1 MTGDERL
8 PAHLEVAGLLKLAQA
23 LGGFGMV
30 LQKGER
36 DAGTL
41 AILTTNGGKNSRLW
55 ERMPQMDGSRIFV
68 CTRQQDE
75 ENTRE
80 FDEYLGKRQRQDPD
94 CWFVELDGPEVERL
108 INPHAR

>member
-1 MTGDERL
+1 MTADQRL
-8 PAHLEVAGLLKLAQA
+8 PAHLEVAGLLKLVQA

-41 AILTTNGGKNSRLW
+41 AILTTNGGKNTRLW
-55 ERMPQMDGSRIFV
+55 ERMPQMDGSRAFV
-68 CTRQQDE
+68 CIREQDD

-80 FDEYLGKRQRQDPD
+80 FDEYVAKRQRQDPD
-94 CWFVELDGPEVERL
+94 CWFLELDGPDVERL
-108 INPHAR
+108 IDPGHR